1 MAYVKP
7 SSNDSDLNA
16 VYRDGQY
23 LQVATDSTVQYENR
37 KVGLTK
43 GGYGVRYRVRGDSDG
58 APNALFDIEILD
70 AFPAA
75 TIINGTS
82 GAVDSEF
89 GIQYD
94 SDTEAWTDA
103 EDSDTATSV
112 TVGGYQFISS

>member
-7 SSNDSDLNA
+7 SSADSDLNSA
-16 VYRDGQY
+16 YRDGQHKI
-23 LQVATDSTVQYENR
+23 VVTDSTAPYEDR

-58 APNALFDIEILD
+58 ADNALFDIEILD

-75 TIINGTS
+75 TIIGGTS

-94 SDTEAWTDA
+94 SDAEAWTRD

-112 TVGGYQFISS
+112 TVGGYRFSSI